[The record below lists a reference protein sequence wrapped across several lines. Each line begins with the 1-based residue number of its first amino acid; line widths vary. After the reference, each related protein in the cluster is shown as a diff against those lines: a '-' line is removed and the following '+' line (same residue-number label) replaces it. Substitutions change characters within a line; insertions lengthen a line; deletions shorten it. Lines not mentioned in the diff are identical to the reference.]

1 MLSVSQER
9 KRTVSFPHP
18 LYRYPEVRSTQVP
31 INLHEP
37 APKLIIHSIII
48 IFFDNFIFFFAAG
61 PSCAKRREHTLA
73 TPNMTPAS
81 PRERARDSTTPR
93 TGRRAR
99 PLIDLLPLAS
109 CRGRGRAPPDRRWY
123 RPRSGRSLSAE
134 GTKP

>member
-1 MLSVSQER
+1 MVVVCRSSYHGEVLLEYQVKCVLEFCLLR
-9 KRTVSFPHP
+9 PRMR
-18 LYRYPEVRSTQVP
+18 LYDVTRIS
-31 INLHEP
+31 
-37 APKLIIHSIII
+37 SIII
-48 IFFDNFIFFFAAG
+48 FFFDNFIFFFAAG

-109 CRGRGRAPPDRRWY
+109 CREAVAVPLPTDDGIGRAAADR
-123 RPRSGRSLSAE
+123 
-134 GTKP
+134 